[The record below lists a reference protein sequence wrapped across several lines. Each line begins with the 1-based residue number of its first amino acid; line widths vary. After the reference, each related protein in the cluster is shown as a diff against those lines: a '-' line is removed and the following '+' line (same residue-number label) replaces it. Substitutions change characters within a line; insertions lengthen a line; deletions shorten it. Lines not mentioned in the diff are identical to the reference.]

1 MNASSPWYSFVL
13 ALVAS
18 SLSGVA
24 LHAQCALDWQPGQ
37 LPGADAAVDESMRW
51 DPDGA
56 GPLAPVI
63 VCGGAFRA
71 IGPLVARGVAAYDPL
86 TQQWSALG
94 GGVDGEV
101 HDFAVLPNGNLVV
114 GGSFANAGGAPA
126 ACVAVWNGAVW
137 SALGA
142 GLTSTMGASV
152 GA

>member
-56 GPLAPVI
+56 GPLTGLGIVGFIEMISFMAFLMVGFYYVI
-63 VCGGAFRA
+63 KKGA
-71 IGPLVARGVAAYDPL
+71 LKWED
-86 TQQWSALG
+86 
-94 GGVDGEV
+94 
-101 HDFAVLPNGNLVV
+101 
-114 GGSFANAGGAPA
+114 
-126 ACVAVWNGAVW
+126 
-137 SALGA
+137 
-142 GLTSTMGASV
+142 
-152 GA
+152 